1 MKGERM
7 SEPSGDQLLRGK
19 VAIVTGAGGDIG
31 RAICVRYAQEGARV
45 VVAELKQELADQTAA
60 SVREAGGEALPLT
73 TDVSKGPS
81 AEAMARQTFEQL
93 GRVDVLVNCAAMFGN
108 IQRKPFWEIA
118 EEEWD
123 AVMAVNLRGMW
134 LCCKAVFPYMREQ
147 GSGSIINISSG
158 TQFWGSPQFLHYVTS
173 KAGVIGLTRALAR
186 EVGEHGIRVNAI
198 APGLTAT
205 SAALATTTR
214 EYMDWRAQ
222 AGLMKRTQVPADL
235 VGAFVYLASDRSAF
249 VSGQSLVVDGG
260 RAMW

>member
-1 MKGERM
+1 M
-7 SEPSGDQLLRGK
+7 SEARNDQLLKGK

-45 VVAELKQELADQTAA
+45 VVAELKPDLAEQTAGA
-60 SVREAGGEALPLT
+60 VRGAGGEALPLA
-73 TDVSKGPS
+73 TDVSKG
-81 AEAMARQTFEQL
+81 ADTAAMARQTFEQL
-93 GRVDVLVNCAAMFGN
+93 GRIDVLVNCAAMFGN
-108 IQRKPFWEIA
+108 IQRKPFHEIP

-158 TQFWGSPQFLHYVTS
+158 TAFWGSPQFLHYVTS
-173 KAGVIGLTRALAR
+173 KAGVVGLTRALAR
-186 EVGEHGIRVNAI
+186 EVGEYGIRVNAI

-214 EYMDWRAQ
+214 EYMEQRAQ
-222 AGLMKRTQVPADL
+222 AGPLKRTQVPADL
-235 VGAFVYLASDRSAF
+235 VGAFVYLASERSAF
-249 VSGQSLVVDGG
+249 VSGQTLVVDGG